1 MNTRKSLD
9 GQATGLMLVLCLLW
23 GFQQVALKVAAT
35 DIAPLMQLALRSGIS
50 ALLVGALMF
59 RRGERLPLAAGIL
72 RPGLLVGVLFALEF
86 LLIGEGLRHT
96 SAAHT
101 VVFLYSAPIF
111 VALGLHRRLPD
122 ERLGWLQW
130 LGILLAFTG
139 IVVAFFGRDQSGHG
153 GEAMSLLWGDFLA
166 LLAGIA
172 WAATTVTIRVSSLAR
187 IPATQTLLYQLIVG
201 FVLLLLAA
209 IALGQAAVNPT
220 PIALGSLLFQSLL
233 VSFASYLAWFWLLR
247 NYLASRL
254 GVFSFLTPLFG
265 VAFGVFLLDE
275 TIESSFLAGAILVL
289 MGITLVSGHGLFR
302 QFFRNTAERRPGR

>member
-101 VVFLYSAPIF
+101 VVFLYSAPYR
-111 VALGLHRRLPD
+111 LHTNGRFGTTRRS
-122 ERLGWLQW
+122 
-130 LGILLAFTG
+130 T
-139 IVVAFFGRDQSGHG
+139 
-153 GEAMSLLWGDFLA
+153 
-166 LLAGIA
+166 
-172 WAATTVTIRVSSLAR
+172 
-187 IPATQTLLYQLIVG
+187 
-201 FVLLLLAA
+201 
-209 IALGQAAVNPT
+209 
-220 PIALGSLLFQSLL
+220 
-233 VSFASYLAWFWLLR
+233 
-247 NYLASRL
+247 
-254 GVFSFLTPLFG
+254 
-265 VAFGVFLLDE
+265 
-275 TIESSFLAGAILVL
+275 
-289 MGITLVSGHGLFR
+289 
-302 QFFRNTAERRPGR
+302 